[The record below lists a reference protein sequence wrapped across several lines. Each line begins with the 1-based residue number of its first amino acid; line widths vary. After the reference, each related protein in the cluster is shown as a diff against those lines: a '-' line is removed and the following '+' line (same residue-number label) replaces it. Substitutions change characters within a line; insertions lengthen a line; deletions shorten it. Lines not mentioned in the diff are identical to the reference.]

1 MATSAN
7 TVEKIQQFSYN
18 TGNNT
23 TVFSTDLRV
32 QGNLTVVGGHVVAQ
46 TSTLIVQDNIITLN
60 AFIGQSQTPVS
71 SAGIEIDRGNQ
82 PNVSL
87 MWIESEGAWKFTS
100 DGITYDVLGGG
111 SAGAYANGAF
121 EKANSAGL
129 YANGAFVKV
138 NAVYQYANSTSLWGM
153 RQAFIATA
161 GQTTFSPGSGYV
173 PGQVDVFYNGIK
185 LYGTEDFTATDGVN
199 VILTNPAGANA
210 IVEVVGFGGN
220 IAASNVYVLNSMA
233 SLLNRQTFI
242 VPVHGQTVFTP
253 STPYRA
259 GYVDV
264 YYNGL
269 KMVIPDDVVANNGTH
284 IYFVGLTPTT
294 NDVIEIV
301 GLTPNVALA
310 NAIPITGGT
319 VSGGLTLAGN
329 VLPETTNTY
338 YLGSETKRWH
348 SLYVGPGSIDIGGLK
363 LSNVGGTLSVS
374 TPGAPATPIAGED
387 TWVRAQ
393 ANAAFN
399 AANSVNVY
407 GANTSSNAFF
417 SIPQGTT
424 AQRPAS
430 AQLGSLRYNTTL
442 GLAEIYTLNGWTTI
456 TGSVPTISNVT
467 PASYAGNT
475 GAAFTIFGTG
485 FQSDASVRFITANGY
500 EYIAATVVYGNTTTL
515 QATTPKVFTVA
526 EGPLDVKVIQ
536 ANGTASVTKFDTIQT
551 GTSPTW
557 NTASGTLTT
566 IYEDASGT
574 HTTLD
579 AYDPESSVTY
589 SIVSGSLP
597 SGLSLVS
604 ANGAI
609 VGNTSGVSSQT
620 TSTFTVAAT
629 DAANNQT
636 TRSFSIVVNPLAS
649 GGTIT
654 TFVSGANTWR
664 IHAFTSNSNFV
675 ANKTL
680 TADIFLVGGGGA
692 GGYGLGDQDTGKGG
706 GGAGGVL
713 WGQNKTITAGSYAMS
728 IGQGGNYRPN
738 GTGGTPPAGEKGNN
752 TTAFSVTAFGGGA
765 GGQSDNQNW
774 GTNNTGGSG
783 GGAGARN
790 TNGTTGWSSTQTAP
804 AGWTAYGNA
813 GGSSSNDNSGGG
825 GGGGAGAV
833 GTNASGP
840 ANNSAGGPGGVGI
853 DMSAYF
859 GTTYGVSGWFA
870 GGGGGGSYSTSTL
883 LSQSPGGQGGGG
895 AGVSAKE
902 SSSNPSPQYYASNIN
917 GLPNTGGGGGGASE
931 DGQDSSGNQA
941 GGGSSSGGGG
951 SGIILVR
958 YLIRS

>member
-32 QGNLTVVGGHVVAQ
+32 QGNLTVVGGHVIAQ

-121 EKANSAGL
+121 EKANSAGI
-129 YANGAFVKV
+129 YANGAFAKV

-153 RQAFIATA
+153 RQAFIATP

-310 NAIPITGGT
+310 NAIPITGGS

-348 SLYVGPGSIDIGGLK
+348 SLYVGPGSIDLGGLI
-363 LSNVGGTLSVS
+363 LSNSGGALAVS
-374 TPGAPATPIAGED
+374 TPGSPATPIAGED

-393 ANAAFN
+393 ANAAFA
-399 AANSVNVY
+399 AANNVNVY
-407 GANTSSNAFF
+407 GANTAVNSFF
-417 SIPQGTT
+417 AIPQGTD

-430 AQLGSLRYNTTL
+430 PQVGSLRYNTSNGYFEAYTNVGWIGFI
-442 GLAEIYTLNGWTTI
+442 GLTPTI
-456 TGSVPTISNVT
+456 TAVSPTSFTGNSGTSFTISGSTFMPDAQVKFVSSNGAEYLASTVT
-467 PASYAGNT
+467 FANSY
-475 GAAFTIFGTG
+475 
-485 FQSDASVRFITANGY
+485 Y
-500 EYIAATVVYGNTTTL
+500 L

-526 EGPLDVKVIQ
+526 EEPLSIKVVQNQGLSIGSLLNAIDCGGVPSWTNAAGQ
-536 ANGTASVTKFDTIQT
+536 IGGTIYD
-551 GTSPTW
+551 GTSSSTTVIATDPEGGPVSYSLS
-557 NTASGTLTT
+557 SGTLPT
-566 IYEDASGT
+566 
-574 HTTLD
+574 
-579 AYDPESSVTY
+579 
-589 SIVSGSLP
+589 
-597 SGLSLVS
+597 GLSLGSSNGIISGTTANS
-604 ANGAI
+604 AS
-609 VGNTSGVSSQT
+609 NT
-620 TSTFTVAAT
+620 TFNFSLAAS
-629 DAANNQT
+629 DFQQNQT
-636 TRSFSIVVNPLAS
+636 TRSFSMSVLTKITLTDYLLDSSGLALYQLDSNILDAS
-649 GGTIT
+649 G
-654 TFVSGANTWR
+654 
-664 IHAFTSNSNFV
+664 
-675 ANKTL
+675 
-680 TADIFLVGGGGA
+680 
-692 GGYGLGDQDTGKGG
+692 
-706 GGAGGVL
+706 
-713 WGQNKTITAGSYAMS
+713 
-728 IGQGGNYRPN
+728 NYN
-738 GTGGTPPAGEKGNN
+738 GTGAAAGSLTYNTTNKKFGSASFSANGANCITLPTVRNAYPLSVSAWIYTPSSWPSGFNEIVNGSIAGQRLSMGVVDWDNNGTRQITIMYGGTNHWTFGSNLSTSTWYHVVFSIPGNN
-752 TTAFSVTAFGGGA
+752 NSGHAVYLNGVNQTASNRGGGH
-765 GGQSDNQNW
+765 
-774 GTNNTGGSG
+774 
-783 GGAGARN
+783 GGA
-790 TNGTTGWSSTQTAP
+790 
-804 AGWTAYGNA
+804 AGWVLGGNA
-813 GGSSSNDNSGGG
+813 GGSEIFGGLIDQVRIFNKALNSTE
-825 GGGGAGAV
+825 AQNLYNYELAR
-833 GTNASGP
+833 A
-840 ANNSAGGPGGVGI
+840 
-853 DMSAYF
+853 
-859 GTTYGVSGWFA
+859 
-870 GGGGGGSYSTSTL
+870 L
-883 LSQSPGGQGGGG
+883 
-895 AGVSAKE
+895 
-902 SSSNPSPQYYASNIN
+902 
-917 GLPNTGGGGGGASE
+917 
-931 DGQDSSGNQA
+931 
-941 GGGSSSGGGG
+941 
-951 SGIILVR
+951 
-958 YLIRS
+958 